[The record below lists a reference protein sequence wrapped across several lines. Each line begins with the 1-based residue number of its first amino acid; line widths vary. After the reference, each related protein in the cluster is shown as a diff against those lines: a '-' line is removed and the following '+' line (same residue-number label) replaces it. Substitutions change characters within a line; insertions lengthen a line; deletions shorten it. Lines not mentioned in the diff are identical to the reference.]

1 MIRKFGIPV
10 LLAAGFVL
18 AGCEGKQDGTA
29 DESSRETTNVERIER
44 DNLVIENIPEIPQS
58 LKDRLQ
64 QFQNTRS
71 ASFVD
76 WDPDGSIIVSTRFG
90 ETSQLHQVD
99 EPLGMRRQ
107 LTFFEEPVGNAL
119 YAPEEGSHD
128 GFLFTRDKGGDENYQ
143 IFFFDR
149 EGGKVRRLTDGET
162 RNESPVWTH
171 DGERFAFRSNR
182 RNGRDWDIYM
192 SNPEGGEAE
201 RIVEGEGYWLPIA
214 FSPDDSRLAILKYVS
229 VTDTTLKV
237 FDRESGE
244 TTDVKAG
251 DEPAFYAPVDFTADG
266 SGLYLVS
273 DAGSE
278 YRTLRRY
285 DFDSEEMT
293 TLTDD
298 VDWNVEGAELSPNGK
313 YLAYSINE
321 GGLSTVHIRRTDD
334 WSKVPAPNLPA
345 GIVNGLQFNPDGDRL
360 GFTLSRATSPSD
372 AYVYNLETQELIQW
386 TASEVGGLNTSRFIE
401 PELVHYES
409 FDGLEVPA
417 FVFKP
422 NAEGPYPVVITI
434 HGGPES
440 QYRPYYSSTR
450 QYLATEMGAA
460 VIAPNVRGSAGYGKE
475 YVSLDN
481 GRKREDSVKDIGAL
495 LDWIAEQPELDEDR
509 VVVYGG
515 SYGGYMVLASLV
527 HYDDRLS
534 GGVDVVGISN
544 FVTFL
549 ENTED
554 YRKSVRRP
562 EYGDERDPEM
572 RKFLESISPLNHA
585 EKINSPLFVIQ
596 GANDPR
602 VPLSEAEQMVERIR
616 TTGGEVWYLMA
627 KDEGHGF
634 RKKSNR
640 DFQTAATML
649 FLEDL
654 FSGKQQE
661 ETGPGS

>member
-1 MIRKFGIPV
+1 MISRTWISAI
-10 LLAAGFVL
+10 LATGVAL
-18 AGCEGKQDGTA
+18 AGCEGKQNEAADGRSGGTA
-29 DESSRETTNVERIER
+29 DVERVER
-44 DNLVIENIPEIPQS
+44 GKLVIENIPEIPQS
-58 LKDRLQ
+58 LNDRLQ

-71 ASFVD
+71 ASFED
-76 WDPDGSIIVSTRFG
+76 WTRDGSIIVSTRFG
-90 ETSQLHQVD
+90 ETRQLHEVS

-107 LTFFEEPVGNAL
+107 LTFFEEPVSNAL
-119 YAPEEGSHD
+119 YAPEESPHD

-149 EGGKVRRLTDGET
+149 SAGEIERLTDGET

-171 DGERFAFRSNR
+171 GGERFAFRSNR
-182 RNGRDWDIYM
+182 RNGRDWDIYLA
-192 SNPEGGEAE
+192 SPGGGDAE
-201 RIVEGEGYWLPIA
+201 RIFEGEGYWLPMA
-214 FSPDDSRLAILKYVS
+214 FSPDDTRLAILKYVS

-237 FDRESGE
+237 LDRESGE
-244 TTDVKAG
+244 TVEVSAG
-251 DEPAFYAPVDFTADG
+251 DEPAYYAPVDFTADG

-278 YRTLRRY
+278 YRTLRRF
-285 DFDSEEMT
+285 DFASGEMT
-293 TLTDD
+293 TLTGDI
-298 VDWNVEGAELSPNGK
+298 DWNVEGAELSPDGE
-313 YLAYSINE
+313 YLAYAINE
-321 GGLSTVHIRRTDD
+321 GGVSTVHIRRTDD
-334 WSKVPAPNLPA
+334 WSKVPAPNLPV
-345 GIVNGLQFNPDGDRL
+345 GIVNGLEFDRDGNRL

-372 AYVYNLETQELIQW
+372 AYVYNLQTRELIQW
-386 TASEVGGLNTSRFIE
+386 TASEVGGLDTSRFIE
-401 PELVHYES
+401 PELIRYES
-409 FDGLEVPA
+409 FDGLQVPA
-417 FVFKP
+417 FVFEP
-422 NAEGPYPVVITI
+422 RGEGPHPVVITI

-460 VIAPNVRGSAGYGKE
+460 VIAPNVRGSDGYGKE

-481 GRKREDSVKDIGAL
+481 GRKREDSVRDIGAL
-495 LDWIAEQPELDEDR
+495 LDWIAEQPNLDENR
-509 VVVYGG
+509 VAVYGG

-527 HYDDRLS
+527 HFDERLA

-562 EYGDERDPEM
+562 EYGDERDPDM
-572 RKFLESISPLNHA
+572 REFLESISPLNHA

-602 VPLSEAEQMVERIR
+602 VPLSEAEQMVEKIR
-616 TTGGEVWYLMA
+616 DTGGRVWYLMA

-640 DFQTAATML
+640 DYQTAATML
-649 FLEDL
+649 FFEKL
-654 FSGKQQE
+654 FSGERKGE
-661 ETGPGS
+661 EG